1 MPDAQTTTRAP
12 VALIVDDDRF
22 VRESLREILE
32 LEGCHTLEAEDGKTA
47 LDVLEAGRVDLLLLD
62 LVLPRVSG
70 IEVLRRVAEDRLDL
84 CPVIISGQASIPHA
98 VTTMKLGAYDF
109 LEKPLQPE
117 RTLLTIRNALE
128 QLQQRRTSERSSREA
143 IARYGMDGSSPAICA
158 VYESIDRA
166 AATRAKVL
174 IVGESGT
181 GKELVARA
189 IHRNS
194 RRAAGPFVA
203 LNCAAL
209 PDNLIESELFGHARG
224 AFTGATFL
232 HKGKFEQAHR
242 GTLFLDEIGDMA
254 LATQAK
260 LLRALEEQ
268 QVQRVGAES
277 AVPIDVRLLAATHCD
292 LESRVRDGSF
302 REDLFYRLNVLTI
315 HVPPLRQRRE
325 DTPEL
330 ASFFLAHFA
339 SEHDRRVTPLTA
351 SATAALKAYDWPGN
365 VRELRNAIERVV
377 LFADDQPIDGGHIRS
392 AIKQQ
397 RPRAVP
403 DVSGLREARD
413 AFERDFI
420 VRTLEDHGWRIHET
434 AAALGINRSHLW
446 KKMRHFAIESPQQ
459 DAEPTRPG
467 LEI

>member
-1 MPDAQTTTRAP
+1 
-12 VALIVDDDRF
+12 
-22 VRESLREILE
+22 
-32 LEGCHTLEAEDGKTA
+32 
-47 LDVLEAGRVDLLLLD
+47 
-62 LVLPRVSG
+62 
-70 IEVLRRVAEDRLDL
+70 
-84 CPVIISGQASIPHA
+84 
-98 VTTMKLGAYDF
+98 MKLGAYDF

-117 RTLLTIRNALE
+117 HTLLTLRNALE
-128 QLQQRRTSERSSREA
+128 QLEHRRTRERSSREA
-143 IARYGMDGSSPAICA
+143 LARYSMVGSSPAICA

-166 AATRAKVL
+166 SATRAKVL
-174 IVGESGT
+174 IIGESGT

-224 AFTGATFL
+224 AFTGATL
-232 HKGKFEQAHR
+232 AHKGKFEQAHR

-277 AVPIDVRLLAATHCD
+277 AVPVDVRLLAATNCD
-292 LESRVRDGSF
+292 LESRVREGSF

-325 DTPEL
+325 DIPEIAAFYL
-330 ASFFLAHFA
+330 ARFA
-339 SEHDRRVTPLTA
+339 KEHDCRITPLNA
-351 SATAALKAYDWPGN
+351 SASAALIAYDWPGN
-365 VRELRNAIERVV
+365 VRELRNAIERLV
-377 LFADDQPIDGGHIRS
+377 LFADDRPLDGSQVRS

-397 RPRAVP
+397 RPGGTR
-403 DVSGLREARD
+403 DVSDLRQARD
-413 AFERDFI
+413 AFEREFI

-446 KKMRHFAIESPQQ
+446 KKMRQFGIESATPASEPQS
-459 DAEPTRPG
+459 DEP
-467 LEI
+467 EA

>member
-1 MPDAQTTTRAP
+1 MHSEPTAP
-12 VALIVDDDRF
+12 LPPIALIVDDDRF

-32 LEGCHTLEAEDGKTA
+32 LEGYHTLEAEDGKTA
-47 LDVLEAGRVDLLLLD
+47 LEVLGAGRVDLLLLD
-62 LVLPRVSG
+62 LELPRVSG

-84 CPVIISGQASIPHA
+84 CPVIISGQGSIPKA

-109 LEKPLQPE
+109 LEKPLQAE
-117 RTLLTIRNALE
+117 RTLLTLRNALE
-128 QLQQRRTSERSSREA
+128 QLEHRRTRDRSLREA
-143 IARYGMDGSSPAICA
+143 LARYGMVGSSPAISG

-166 AATRAKVL
+166 ASTRAKVL

-194 RRAAGPFVA
+194 RRAAGPFVP

-224 AFTGATFL
+224 AFTGATL
-232 HKGKFEQAHR
+232 AHKGKFEQAHR

-268 QVQRVGAES
+268 QVHRVGGES
-277 AVPIDVRLLAATHCD
+277 AVPVDVRLLAATHSD
-292 LESRVRDGSF
+292 LEGRVRDGSF

-325 DTPEL
+325 DIAEL
-330 ASFFLAHFA
+330 AAFFLAAF
-339 SEHDRRVTPLTA
+339 SKEHDRRVTHLTA
-351 SATAALKAYDWPGN
+351 SASAALIAHDWPGN

-377 LFADDQPIDGGHIRS
+377 LFADDRPIDGAQVRAAIRQQPPS
-392 AIKQQ
+392 A
-397 RPRAVP
+397 VD

-413 AFERDFI
+413 AFEREFI
-420 VRTLEDHGWRIHET
+420 VRTLADHGWRIHES

-446 KKMRHFAIESPQQ
+446 KKMRRFAIESELQEQ
-459 DAEPTRPG
+459 EPPRP
-467 LEI
+467 E

>member
-1 MPDAQTTTRAP
+1 MRAEP
-12 VALIVDDDRF
+12 SAHSPAVALIVDDDRF

-32 LEGCHTLEAEDGKTA
+32 LEGYQTLEAEDGKTA
-47 LDVLEAGRVDLLLLD
+47 LDLLTAGRVDLLLLD
-62 LVLPRVSG
+62 LELPRVSG

-84 CPVIISGQASIPHA
+84 CPVIISGQGSIPKA

-109 LEKPLQPE
+109 LEKPLQAE
-117 RTLLTIRNALE
+117 RTLLTLRNALD
-128 QLQQRRTSERSSREA
+128 QLQQRRTRERSSREA
-143 IARYGMDGSSPAICA
+143 LVRYGMVGSSPAICA

-166 AATRAKVL
+166 AGTRAKVL

-181 GKELVARA
+181 GKELVAHA

-224 AFTGATFL
+224 AFTGAIVA

-254 LATQAK
+254 MATQAK
-260 LLRALEEQ
+260 LLRAIEEQ

-277 AVPIDVRLLAATHCD
+277 SVPIDVRLLAATHSD
-292 LESRVRDGSF
+292 LESQVRDGGF

-325 DTPEL
+325 DISEL
-330 ASFFLAHFA
+330 AGFFLGTFA
-339 SEHDRRVTPLTA
+339 QEHDRRISHLNA
-351 SATAALKAYDWPGN
+351 SASAALMAHDWPGN
-365 VRELRNAIERVV
+365 VRELRNAIERLV
-377 LFADDQPIDGGHIRS
+377 LFADDRPIDGAQVRAAIR
-392 AIKQQ
+392 Q
-397 RPRAVP
+397 RATTGN
-403 DVSGLREARD
+403 DASGGLRQARD
-413 AFERDFI
+413 AFEREFI
-420 VRTLEDHGWRIHET
+420 LRTLEDHGWRIHES

-446 KKMRHFAIESPQQ
+446 KKMRNLGIDSEGQE
-459 DAEPTRPG
+459 AEPSG
-467 LEI
+467 LE